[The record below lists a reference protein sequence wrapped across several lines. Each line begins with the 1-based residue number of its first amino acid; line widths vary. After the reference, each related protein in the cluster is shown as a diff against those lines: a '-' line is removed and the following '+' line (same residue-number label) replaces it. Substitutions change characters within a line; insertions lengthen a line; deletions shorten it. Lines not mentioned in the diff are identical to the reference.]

1 MVVSLSVGTIC
12 THKTVSCLNHKS
24 VAKSAT
30 VVCSLASLKCVC
42 VCVSHLRTNLLCLT
56 PLSLTQP
63 MTVTLKRACWIDRIG
78 ANTFASIATGTGHFC
93 SEPGSHPGPLN
104 PRTLVSPWSF
114 QGLVLVLSRSV
125 LSDSLQPH
133 GL

>member
-12 THKTVSCLNHKS
+12 THKTVSCSNHKS

-30 VVCSLASLKCVC
+30 VACSLTSLKCVCVCVC

-63 MTVTLKRACWIDRIG
+63 MTVTLKRACWIDCIG

-93 SEPGSHPGPLN
+93 SEPGLHPGPLN
-104 PRTLVSPWSF
+104 PRTLMSPRSF
-114 QGLVLVLSRSV
+114 QGFVLMLSRSV
-125 LSDSLQPH
+125 LSDSL
-133 GL
+133 